1 MRISDW
7 SSDVCSSDLPG
18 RPGSSCRSVPPEPAT
33 GREHGCPRA
42 VWMRRSCAAFLR
54 EALFGG
60 FRRACHAAPGL
71 RTGCPCVPSPFGEL
85 ELDPAVAA
93 MADLVVAGLDGLVL
107 AETGRSEERRV
118 GTECVSKGGSRWWP
132 YNK

>member
-1 MRISDW
+1 
-7 SSDVCSSDLPG
+7 
-18 RPGSSCRSVPPEPAT
+18 
-33 GREHGCPRA
+33 
-42 VWMRRSCAAFLR
+42 MRRSCAAFLR

-107 AETGRSEERRV
+107 AETGRHEALRRDAQVDKLQDHGECARLRQFPVRGELRTPVDRHPVGMAVRSEEH
-118 GTECVSKGGSRWWP
+118 TSELQ
-132 YNK
+132 

>member
-1 MRISDW
+1 
-7 SSDVCSSDLPG
+7 
-18 RPGSSCRSVPPEPAT
+18 
-33 GREHGCPRA
+33 
-42 VWMRRSCAAFLR
+42 MRRSCAAFLR

-107 AETGRSEERRV
+107 ADTGRHAALRRDATVDKLQDTGECARRRPLQLGGEPGWEGV
-118 GTECVSKGGSRWWP
+118 G
-132 YNK
+132 

>member
-1 MRISDW
+1 
-7 SSDVCSSDLPG
+7 
-18 RPGSSCRSVPPEPAT
+18 
-33 GREHGCPRA
+33 
-42 VWMRRSCAAFLR
+42 MRRSCAAFLR

-107 AETGRSEERRV
+107 AETGRHEALRRDAQVDKLQDHGECARLRQFPVRRSEGHTSELQSLVRISYAV
-118 GTECVSKGGSRWWP
+118 FCLKNIKTH
-132 YNK
+132 